1 MRSRR
6 LLTLVPVVLL
16 GLPAC
21 GGTPSGSGSP
31 GAGTTGTGTSGG
43 AGAVT
48 VFAPGAF
55 AETVKPIGAAYQKT
69 GGTAKFEVGHTP
81 MQLTQLQQGA
91 TPDVW
96 ISASPAT
103 METAKQQHL
112 VLADKA
118 KPLAVTKIVVITAPG
133 DPGKVKALTDL
144 GRPGLRLLLGVPD
157 LPIGKS
163 TEASLKKMDAKFG
176 AGFTKKVLANV
187 VSRELGVKPIVS
199 KVQLGEADAGIVFV
213 TDAKS
218 APRVG
223 TLDVPDALN
232 TPVVLSIAPVTAGK
246 NPQAA
251 QAFVDFMTGEA
262 GQGVLHDQGY
272 LPPGK

>member
-6 LLTLVPVVLL
+6 LLTFVPVVLL
-16 GLPAC
+16 GLAAC
-21 GGTPSGSGSP
+21 GGTSVGSGSSSPSGSS
-31 GAGTTGTGTSGG
+31 AATSGG

-96 ISASPAT
+96 ISASPAH
-103 METAKQQHL
+103 MDTAKQQRL
-112 VLADKA
+112 VVADKA
-118 KPLAVTKIVVITAPG
+118 KPLAVTKIVVVTAPG
-133 DPGKVKALTDL
+133 NPGKVTALTDL
-144 GRPGLRLLLGVPD
+144 GRPGLRLLLAVPD

-163 TEASLKKMDAKFG
+163 TEASLQKMDAKFG

-187 VSRELGVKPIVS
+187 ASRELGVKPIVS

-218 APRVG
+218 APTVG
-223 TLDVPDALN
+223 TLDVPDELN
-232 TPVVLSIAPVTAGK
+232 TPVALSIAPVTAGK

-251 QAFVDFMTGEA
+251 QAFVDFMTGET
-262 GQGVLHDQGY
+262 GQGVLRDEGY